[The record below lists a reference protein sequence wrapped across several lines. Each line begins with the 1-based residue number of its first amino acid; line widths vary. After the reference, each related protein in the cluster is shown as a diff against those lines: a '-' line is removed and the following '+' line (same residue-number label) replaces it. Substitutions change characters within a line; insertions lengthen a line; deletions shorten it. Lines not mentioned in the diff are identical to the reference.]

1 VVSQRSNVV
10 QTSLN
15 TNGHQTKILKAIFAC
30 FSTGPLSQHEAE
42 GNEEK

>member
-1 VVSQRSNVV
+1 MVSQRSNVV

-15 TNGHQTKILKAIFAC
+15 INGQQTKILKAILAC
-30 FSTGPLSQHEAE
+30 FRTDPLSQHAAE